1 MTKPM
6 LEEIDITE
14 TQEFKEFQRRNFCCH
29 VSYDDLERWY
39 FRAANE
45 LNTLQ
50 AELLAAQAVNAKNG
64 AVIAGQEAELAQVK
78 GEREHYYDKFWELSR
93 ESSKTIIE
101 LEARLALAEPLLK
114 ALKESSDTH
123 CLPVDVADEFEVYR
137 QALAKPEG
145 EKGEEHD

>member
-1 MTKPM
+1 MSDKPTIDEI
-6 LEEIDITE
+6 LEHLDNEGP
-14 TQEFKEFQRRNFCCH
+14 
-29 VSYDDLERWY
+29 
-39 FRAANE
+39 E
-45 LNTLQ
+45 LNTATDIDAMTHAIGSILADYVIIKAQLGTLDARLREIGDLQ
-50 AELLAAQAVNAKNG
+50 
-64 AVIAGQEAELAQVK
+64 AELAQVK